1 MAFQRKK
8 IAVIGSGFT
17 GATTAF
23 ILGQK
28 ELGDVVLVDIL
39 NWRIQQKGKHWT

>member
-28 ELGDVVLVDIL
+28 ELGDVVLVDSH
-39 NWRIQQKGKHWT
+39 NWKTQRKGKPSI